1 MTRDPRCQD
10 HALLDFL
17 SLIRKTR
24 SVLFQ
29 TWAARVDTTSFPS
42 NSEIIRHS
50 LLNNE
55 HFRALCKTME
65 TVLDDGGRAVE
76 TAVSQVLPQ
85 LSHVVKVSV
94 EAVAAASSSCV
105 LDVERRLSLQLE
117 EAVEDLKAHNTAG
130 ISAVPDLL
138 GSTAAELRFLRTEVA
153 HLRSLTG
160 RNSCADCHGGG
171 GDTNADSG
179 GTPVAGV
186 VGGREGAGGRVREWG
201 GDGHVS
207 RVAAAVHFPFGS
219 PVSTFRL
226 GATAAVTHGR
236 LSAQPMVV
244 QFPPAVPPPASVPP
258 SPVVS
263 SRLAQDRENV
273 R

>member
-1 MTRDPRCQD
+1 
-10 HALLDFL
+10 
-17 SLIRKTR
+17 
-24 SVLFQ
+24 
-29 TWAARVDTTSFPS
+29 
-42 NSEIIRHS
+42 
-50 LLNNE
+50 
-55 HFRALCKTME
+55 ME